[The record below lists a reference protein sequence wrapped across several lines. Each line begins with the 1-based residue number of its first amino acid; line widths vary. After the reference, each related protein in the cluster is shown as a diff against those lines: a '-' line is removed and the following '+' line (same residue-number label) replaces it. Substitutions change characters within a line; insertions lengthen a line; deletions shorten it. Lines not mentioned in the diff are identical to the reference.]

1 MSSAFFQVISL
12 YQAHRLTHSLIA
24 EEETKTQ
31 KIAAA
36 FVAELFFIKVYQH
49 LSTSS
54 LIEAGTNKLIF
65 GAVTLIPLAKL
76 AAMQLHPGSEEEKIA
91 THLLRIASY
100 VLYIGLMV
108 HAIASLVASRE
119 AKSLLIFAPFLIAK
133 GCNKLPPLS
142 IQTERKVVWLKEAF
156 LNLNLFYPLSP
167 VYGYYIS
174 ELFLITFLGKPTG
187 PYTSYLTE
195 NYIEGLKACE
205 KSKLN
210 ATDYL
215 TPAYFAVIYEVE
227 CGKRHPDVD
236 RYPKRTAKL
245 DELRGVN
252 LDGVKQEL
260 LQGKYGSDLAKQVH
274 ALTGIYTGN
283 PTDCLDKENGHC
295 SLIHSDRRVASYF

>member
-1 MSSAFFQVISL
+1 MRSAFFQVTSL

-24 EEETKTQ
+24 EEKTKTQ

-36 FVAELFFIKVYQH
+36 FVAELFFVKAYQH
-49 LSTSS
+49 LSTSP

-156 LNLNLFYPLSP
+156 LNLNLFYPLSH
-167 VYGYYIS
+167 VYYLN
-174 ELFLITFLGKPTG
+174 ELFQIVFFDKPIAT
-187 PYTSYLTE
+187 YASYLTE
-195 NYIEGLKACE
+195 NYFEGLRVCGE
-205 KSKLN
+205 NTLDT
-210 ATDYL
+210 TDYL
-215 TPAYFAVIYEVE
+215 TPAYFAVIYEIE
-227 CGKRHPDVD
+227 GGQRHPDENL
-236 RYPKRTAKL
+236 YPARKAKL
-245 DELRGVN
+245 DALRDEN
-252 LDGVKQEL
+252 LDEVKQEL
-260 LQGKYGSDLAKQVH
+260 LQGKRGSDLAKQVH

-283 PTDCLDKENGHC
+283 PSDFLDNENGYC
-295 SLIHSDRRVASYF
+295 SLIHSDRRVASYFE